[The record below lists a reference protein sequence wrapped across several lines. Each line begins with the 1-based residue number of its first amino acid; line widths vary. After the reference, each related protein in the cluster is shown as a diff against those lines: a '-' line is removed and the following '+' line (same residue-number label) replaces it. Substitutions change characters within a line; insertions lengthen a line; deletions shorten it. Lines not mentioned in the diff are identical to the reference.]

1 MTQTVSLLPFAQTY
15 SAFFYYSPKWEWLV
29 GGRGGREGWEGGG
42 VTLRWTTVASH
53 PGERMLMA
61 PRMPQVQM

>member
-15 SAFFYYSPKWEWLV
+15 SAFFCYSPKLEWLV
-29 GGRGGREGWEGGG
+29 GGRGGRGGG

-61 PRMPQVQM
+61 LRMPQVQM